1 MQVEVRGDSVIID
14 GYVNAVGRD
23 SRPIRCQTGDFVEQV
38 EPGVFGK
45 ALKRAKNIKLLLNH
59 RADRELGS
67 TSQGNLTLTEDN
79 IGLRAHAE
87 VGDPEIIRKARN
99 NQLSG
104 WSFGMYVN
112 ESEMEQ
118 RSNTIPRRKL
128 KDIDMFEVSIIDT
141 SMMPCYAGTSVEC
154 RAEGEN
160 ALLETRAFEDTVETK
175 NESLPENYFEEFEAR
190 VEQLRAECELVD
202 MEKRIE
208 ELRYNP
214 YHDPTNGRFT
224 TASGSGGGYLFVG
237 KGEKGKGQYVFDRDI
252 DSEYDEWKKSKK
264 ASKREL
270 DLKQI
275 DRANAQ
281 GSNFYEA
288 GTAIKNTYDREYE
301 EIENLNISE
310 EEKADAR
317 NKIYDYSAAELQA
330 RQNYF
335 DVYTAGPARKVTNS
349 DKALDKSIKIRGEHE
364 AYISSL
370 RDKSSRNTYKAQKEK
385 EAELFR
391 KAGAEAEKTGAR
403 EMIVN
408 GETWFRTT
416 KASHTWSKGTLKDY
430 KAQQAYNKTQKNL
443 RIGDSKRKPWSSLTE
458 EEKKPF
464 YKESRAITLDD
475 YEKRAAEL
483 RYNPYHDPTNG
494 RFTTASGSGG
504 GYLFVGKGE
513 KGKGQYVFD
522 RDIDSEYDEWKKSKG
537 NGVSAEDKAIRE
549 ATNGVVQS
557 AAKTTVEATVRK
569 RNKSARPEFDKTVLA
584 AKVDSEGNV
593 IVDYAKG
600 NYSGNYGDEYQTVT
614 YNIQSGFV
622 DGEPV
627 NLDLSKAKTISG
639 KTYDARQAAKAA
651 GMTWNSTYG
660 MYISK
665 DVDPTK
671 LKKMSEAQVLKRMIF
686 GSFST

>member
-59 RADRELGS
+59 RTDRELGS
-67 TSQGNLTLTEDN
+67 TAQGNLTLTEDN

-118 RSNTIPRRKL
+118 RSNTIPRRRL

-160 ALLETRAFEDTVETK
+160 ALLETRAFEDTVEM
-175 NESLPENYFEEFEAR
+175 NETLPESYFEELEAR
-190 VEQLRAECELVD
+190 AAQLRAKSELLD
-202 MEKRIE
+202 MEKRVE

-224 TASGSGGGYLFVG
+224 TASGGGGGYLFVG
-237 KGEKGKGQYVFDRDI
+237 KGEKGKGAYVFNRDI
-252 DSEYDEWKKSKK
+252 DAEYDEWKKSK
-264 ASKREL
+264 
-270 DLKQI
+270 
-275 DRANAQ
+275 
-281 GSNFYEA
+281 
-288 GTAIKNTYDREYE
+288 
-301 EIENLNISE
+301 
-310 EEKADAR
+310 
-317 NKIYDYSAAELQA
+317 
-330 RQNYF
+330 
-335 DVYTAGPARKVTNS
+335 S
-349 DKALDKSIKIRGEHE
+349 D
-364 AYISSL
+364 
-370 RDKSSRNTYKAQKEK
+370 
-385 EAELFR
+385 
-391 KAGAEAEKTGAR
+391 
-403 EMIVN
+403 
-408 GETWFRTT
+408 
-416 KASHTWSKGTLKDY
+416 
-430 KAQQAYNKTQKNL
+430 
-443 RIGDSKRKPWSSLTE
+443 
-458 EEKKPF
+458 
-464 YKESRAITLDD
+464 
-475 YEKRAAEL
+475 
-483 RYNPYHDPTNG
+483 
-494 RFTTASGSGG
+494 
-504 GYLFVGKGE
+504 
-513 KGKGQYVFD
+513 
-522 RDIDSEYDEWKKSKG
+522 
-537 NGVSAEDKAIRE
+537 GVSAEDKAVRE

-569 RNKSARPEFDKTVLA
+569 RKRSSPEFDKTVLE
-584 AKVDSEGNV
+584 AKVDSDGN
-593 IVDYAKG
+593 IILDYAKG
-600 NYSGNYGDEYQTVT
+600 NYSGNYGDKYQTVT
-614 YNIQSGFV
+614 YHIQSGFV

-639 KTYDARQAAKAA
+639 KTYDARLAAKAA
-651 GMTWNSTYG
+651 GMTWNSTYS

-671 LKKMSEAQVLKRMIF
+671 LKLKKMSEAQMLKRMIF
-686 GSFST
+686 GSF